1 MVTASDR
8 VVGPRDVCDL
18 SPLGQVQALGSG
30 AIGQA
35 LGDQFGNL
43 ELTSTQTAWRS
54 SPGGRALGE
63 FDPVLNGQLTSSR
76 PGLFGCGIS
85 NERIRLAPCLFQLL
99 KPKAWEA
106 PTNPLAHHGRGAC
119 KSRPQASFGA
129 GSRGVP
135 GTCGQDRCSSGSLA
149 PRRFSAPPPTAP
161 SLLQPP
167 PAGDQKRAHGRPYV
181 VQPIGSARPS
191 VSKARPR

>member
-1 MVTASDR
+1 M
-8 VVGPRDVCDL
+8 
-18 SPLGQVQALGSG
+18 QALGSG

-99 KPKAWEA
+99 KPKVSLATKKG
-106 PTNPLAHHGRGAC
+106 PPLCQKLGTTSWVLRCDANSHTAGAGHGQGQRR
-119 KSRPQASFGA
+119 SRPSE
-129 GSRGVP
+129 P
-135 GTCGQDRCSSGSLA
+135 
-149 PRRFSAPPPTAP
+149 
-161 SLLQPP
+161 
-167 PAGDQKRAHGRPYV
+167 
-181 VQPIGSARPS
+181 
-191 VSKARPR
+191 